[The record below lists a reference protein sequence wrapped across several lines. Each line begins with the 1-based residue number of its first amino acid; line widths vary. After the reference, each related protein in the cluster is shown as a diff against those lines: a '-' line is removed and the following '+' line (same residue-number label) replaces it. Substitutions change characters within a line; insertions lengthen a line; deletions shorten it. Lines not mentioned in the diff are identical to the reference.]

1 MDDLYKRLGLERTAS
16 ADEIQRAYRKL
27 VAQYH
32 PDKHQDNAL
41 RALAEEKIRSINEA
55 YEVLSDPTARARYDR
70 GEQPSFVGGRQQK
83 TMSPQTKQFERF
95 LKWAV
100 IVIGTPLAIRFIR
113 NPKVSVAILVVAGVW
128 FLSARLRKRS

>member
-41 RALAEEKIRSINEA
+41 RALAEEKVRSINEA
-55 YEVLSDPTARARYDR
+55 YEVLSDPARARYDR
-70 GEQPSFVGGRQQK
+70 GEQPSFAGGRQPT